1 MIKPTLQVVAGV
13 VYCGDKILIARRAP
27 GKHLAGLWEFPGG
40 KIEPGETPEESLARE
55 LYEEFHLAVTV
66 GNHIASQLHD
76 YTDGSIHLHAY
87 RAQAEAA
94 CGPGNSHDDV
104 AWITP
109 ADLQEFDL
117 APADYFIRD
126 ILTADK

>member
-1 MIKPTLQVVAGV
+1 MRSHTLEVVAGV
-13 VYCGDKILIARRAP
+13 VHCGDKILIARRAP

-40 KIEPGETPEESLARE
+40 KIEPGETPQKSLARE
-55 LYEEFHLAVTV
+55 LHEEFHVEVTV
-66 GNHIASQLHD
+66 GDHIASQLHD
-76 YTDGSIHLHAY
+76 YPDRSVHLHAY
-87 RAQAEAA
+87 RAQVETP

-109 ADLQEFDL
+109 AELQKYDL

-126 ILTADK
+126 ILYGG